1 MTPRRPEHW
10 TKIRVSAADAER
22 EKEKRLRQAYSLHL
36 EVGEHPDRAI
46 IYWRAD
52 DDGGRTYFFSPEA
65 AKIAGQVLQ
74 QFSPR
79 SVVKPEM
86 RDLQRLGAAIANW
99 RHSYVN
105 LR

>member
-1 MTPRRPEHW
+1 MTLQRPGHW

-22 EKEKRLRQAYSLHL
+22 QKERRLRQQYSLHL
-36 EVGEHPDRAI
+36 EGGEHPDRAI
-46 IYWRAD
+46 IYWRVD
-52 DDGGRTYFFSPEA
+52 DDGGCTYFFSPEA
-65 AKIAGQVLQ
+65 AKIAGDNLE

-86 RDLQRLGAAIANW
+86 RDLQRLGAAVANW
-99 RHSYVN
+99 RHSYIN